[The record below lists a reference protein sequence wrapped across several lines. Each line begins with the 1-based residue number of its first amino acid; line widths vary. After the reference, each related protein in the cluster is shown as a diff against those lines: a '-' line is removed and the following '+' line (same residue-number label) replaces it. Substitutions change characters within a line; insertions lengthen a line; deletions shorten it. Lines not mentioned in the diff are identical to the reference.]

1 MDNRTEFMRE
11 QQRAIE
17 RMREMSRNAAQTA
30 PHTMPPAPSFVQVNG
45 RQSSA
50 PDGRTQP
57 MHENAKYADNAG
69 YASVNAQAHQ
79 QQANTPP
86 KNGADSRKTAPSGT
100 SLLGIDLPI
109 LDRIK
114 NEPDMTLVLGILLLL
129 WSEKADKKLL
139 LALLYILF

>member
-17 RMREMSRNAAQTA
+17 RMREMSRKVGEGA
-30 PHTMPPAPSFVQVNG
+30 PHTMPPSPPFVRING
-45 RQSSA
+45 RQEPAAQS
-50 PDGRTQP
+50 
-57 MHENAKYADNAG
+57 MHENADYAGNAE
-69 YASVNAQAHQ
+69 YAINNATTAKQ
-79 QQANTPP
+79 QTASSSQNTH
-86 KNGADSRKTAPSGT
+86 GSSGSTAQGS

-114 NEPDMTLVLGILLLL
+114 SEPDMTLILGILLIL